1 MNIPF
6 NKIFVIHC
14 SDNHVRYDFIKNWVK
29 EYDLEDNV
37 DIWWTCKKKINTF
50 CGNRIGSLKCG
61 CYDEALERTPNIYG
75 GVFDCAQQHFSI
87 IKTSY

>member
-29 EYDLEDNV
+29 EYDLEIAHMILNLRNDV
-37 DIWWTCKKKINTF
+37 ELSKVLIKYLKIF
-50 CGNRIGSLKCG
+50 
-61 CYDEALERTPNIYG
+61 
-75 GVFDCAQQHFSI
+75 
-87 IKTSY
+87 